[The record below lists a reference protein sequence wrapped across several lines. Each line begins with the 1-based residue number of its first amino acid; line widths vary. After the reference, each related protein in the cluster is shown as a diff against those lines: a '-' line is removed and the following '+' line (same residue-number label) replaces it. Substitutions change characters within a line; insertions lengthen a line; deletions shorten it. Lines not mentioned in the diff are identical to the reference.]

1 MEKETNPSPVRV
13 EIAWK
18 TIIKVLAGILLAV
31 VAVKLWPVFKLLVVS
46 ILLSVPLYR
55 LVLWLCSK
63 GWPRWAGLLVA
74 SLALV
79 FAVVGLAAII
89 GPLAFKQASSFTKQ
103 FPKYREQLIA
113 HVPSGPLRNTAEQVS
128 NFNGG
133 ANFEQLTQKALAA
146 VTATLAGILDVVLVI
161 ALTIY
166 LLADGR
172 RALQWL
178 IAFFPREQRSR
189 VTRGL
194 QNLGDRMV
202 AYVIGQSI
210 VSGLF
215 ATYAGIVLSLMHVPL
230 GVLLAI
236 LAGALDVIPVIGITV
251 SLILAGTAA
260 LTVSTTTALIVVAL
274 YGAYHVAENYFILP
288 RVYGNKLRLSGLAVI
303 VSMLAGGFLAGAV
316 GAVAALPL
324 VAAYPALERL
334 WLNEKLEPEVVKDHQ
349 EQLRAA

>member
-1 MEKETNPSPVRV
+1 METETTPPPVRL

-31 VAVKLWPVFKLLVVS
+31 VAVKLWPVFKLLIIS
-46 ILLSVPLYR
+46 ILLAVPLYR

-79 FAVVGLAAII
+79 LAVVGLAAII
-89 GPLAFKQASSFTKQ
+89 GPLAFKQVTSFARE

-113 HVPSGPLRNTAEQVS
+113 HVPSGQLRNTVERVS
-128 NFNGG
+128 NFSDGG
-133 ANFEQLTQKALAA
+133 NLQQLSQKALVA
-146 VTATLAGILDVVLVI
+146 VTATLAGVLDVVLVI

-172 RALQWL
+172 RALEWL
-178 IAFFPREQRSR
+178 VTFFPRERRPR
-189 VTRGL
+189 VSRGL
-194 QNLGDRMV
+194 QNIGDRMV
-202 AYVIGQSI
+202 SYVIGQSI

-215 ATYAGIVLSLMHVPL
+215 ATFSGIVLSIMHVPL
-230 GVLLAI
+230 ALLLAI
-236 LAGALDVIPVIGITV
+236 LAGALDVIPVIGISV
-251 SLILAGTAA
+251 SLLLAGTAA
-260 LTVSTTTALIVVAL
+260 LTVSTTTALVVLAL
-274 YGAYHVAENYFILP
+274 YGAYHVTENYFILP
-288 RVYGNKLRLSGLAVI
+288 RVYGKKLRLSGLAVI
-303 VSMLAGGFLAGAV
+303 VSILAGGFLAGVV

-324 VAAYPALERL
+324 VAAYPALESL
-334 WLNEKLEPEVVKDHQ
+334 WLAEKLEPEVVKDHK

>member
-1 MEKETNPSPVRV
+1 MESETNPPPVRL

-31 VAVKLWPVFKLLVVS
+31 VAVKLWPVFKLLIVS
-46 ILLSVPLYR
+46 ILLAVPLYR

-89 GPLAFKQASSFTKQ
+89 GPLAFKQASSFAKQ
-103 FPKYREQLIA
+103 LPKYREQLIA
-113 HVPSGPLRNTAEQVS
+113 QMPSGPVRNAVEGFS
-128 NFNGG
+128 NFSGG
-133 ANFEQLTQKALAA
+133 AKFQQLAQKSLTAA
-146 VTATLAGILDVVLVI
+146 AATLEVVLDLVLVI
-161 ALTIY
+161 AITIY

-178 IAFFPREQRSR
+178 IAFFPREQRPR

-194 QNLGDRMV
+194 QNIGDRMIS
-202 AYVIGQSI
+202 YVVGQAI

-215 ATYAGIVLSLMHVPL
+215 ATYVGMVLSIFHVPVA
-230 GVLLAI
+230 VLLAI
-236 LAGALDVIPVIGITV
+236 LAGALDVIPVIGISV

-260 LTVSTTTALIVVAL
+260 LTVSTTTALIVLGL
-274 YGAYHVAENYFILP
+274 YGAYHVTENYFIVP
-288 RVYGNKLRLSGLAVI
+288 KVYGNKLRLSGLAVI
-303 VSMLAGGFLAGAV
+303 LSIIAGGMLAGAV

-324 VAAYPALERL
+324 VAAYPALEQL
-334 WLNEKLEPEVVKDHQ
+334 WLREELEPEVVKDHQ

>member
-1 MEKETNPSPVRV
+1 MERETNPPPVRL

-18 TIIKVLAGILLAV
+18 TIIRVLAGILLAV
-31 VAVKLWPVFKLLVVS
+31 VAVKLWPVFKLLIVS
-46 ILLSVPLYR
+46 ILLAVPLYR

-79 FAVVGLAAII
+79 SAAVGLAAII
-89 GPLAFKQASSFTKQ
+89 GPLAFKQASNFAKQ

-113 HVPSGPLRNTAEQVS
+113 HVPSGQLRNTLERVS
-128 NFNGG
+128 NFNNG
-133 ANFEQLTQKALAA
+133 ANFQQLTEKAFVAL
-146 VTATLAGILDVVLVI
+146 TATLAGVLDVVLVM

-166 LLADGR
+166 LMVDGR

-178 IAFFPREQRSR
+178 VAFFPRDQQPR

-194 QNLGDRMV
+194 QNIGDRV
-202 AYVIGQSI
+202 VSYVVGQSI

-215 ATYAGIVLSLMHVPL
+215 ATYAGIVLSILHVP
-230 GVLLAI
+230 VAILLAI
-236 LAGALDVIPVIGITV
+236 LAGALDVIPVIGISV

-260 LTVSTTTALIVVAL
+260 LAVSTTTALLVVAF
-274 YGAYHVAENYFILP
+274 YAAYHVAENYFILP

-303 VSMLAGGFLAGAV
+303 VSMLAGGFLAGVV

-324 VAAYPALERL
+324 VAAYPALEQL
-334 WLNEKLEPEVVKDHQ
+334 WLREELEPEVVKDHQ